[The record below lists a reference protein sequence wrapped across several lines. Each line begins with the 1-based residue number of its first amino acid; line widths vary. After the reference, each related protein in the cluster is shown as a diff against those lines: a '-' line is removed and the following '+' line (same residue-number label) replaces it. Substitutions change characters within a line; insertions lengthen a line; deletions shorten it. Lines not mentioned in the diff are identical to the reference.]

1 MMTRYLSSATLA
13 TVVAMTVSGVFALGV
28 RDGRLAPCPD
38 SPNCVSSDAA
48 DESHHIDAFRLA
60 APPAEAWSELETVLR
75 DTPRVT
81 IVQLSTDYLH
91 AEFKS
96 AVFRF
101 VDDVE
106 FQLRP
111 AEDLIAVRSASRIG
125 YYDFGANRSRIE
137 DLRGKLKERGAVR

>member
-1 MMTRYLSSATLA
+1 MIAT
-13 TVVAMTVSGVFALGV
+13 SVFALGV

-48 DESHHIDAFRLA
+48 DEKHHIDAFRLA
-60 APPAEAWSELETVLR
+60 VAPDQAWSELEAVLR
-75 DTPRVT
+75 DTRRVT
-81 IVQLSTDYLH
+81 IAQLSADYLH

-96 AVFRF
+96 AVFGF

-106 FQLRP
+106 FHLRP
-111 AEDLIAVRSASRIG
+111 RENLIAVRSASRIG

-137 DLRGKLKERGAVR
+137 DLRERLQQRGAVR